1 MKSQGTPLRSK
12 WPSDKF
18 ESVRK
23 YQHVLLALVSAFGML
38 SCASSSQK
46 NIPRTLTEDVIIE
59 RLQPSINRLYKESD
73 DSWDLYA
80 GPTPAQIDWKNKLAV
95 WKGRD
100 SLLDVP
106 FQPRTFWGLIS
117 STQDT
122 LIATERE
129 IPFAKAKNF
138 RDLGGIPTADG
149 RRVKWGL
156 IYRSGKLDKLSKLDQ
171 LQLQNLGLKT
181 VVDFRSDQE
190 VEEEPDN
197 LPAGIQYERVII
209 GIDQAIDRDKLL
221 DSLKSMTP
229 AQSGN
234 LLVEANKLF
243 AGSSAKDYSPFI
255 EMISDT
261 EQVPLVYHCT
271 AGKDRTG
278 FATALVLSALDVDR
292 ETIMQDFLMSNY
304 YRRGYKNFRMNFVWL
319 VGLDR
324 EVLSPLMEVR
334 QSYLEAAFHT
344 IDSLYGDTDTF
355 LESVYGLNDSIRQ
368 EWKERYTY

>member
-1 MKSQGTPLRSK
+1 M
-12 WPSDKF
+12 
-18 ESVRK
+18 RK
-23 YQHVLLALVSAFGML
+23 YQYVLLALVSAYGML

-46 NIPRTLTEDVIIE
+46 NITRTLTEDVIIE
-59 RLQPSINRLYKESD
+59 RLKPTINRLYKESNA
-73 DSWDLYA
+73 SWQVYA
-80 GPTPAQIDWKNKLAV
+80 GPTPTQIDWENKLAV
-95 WKGRD
+95 WRERD
-100 SLLDVP
+100 SLLNVP

-117 STQDT
+117 PSEDT
-122 LIATERE
+122 LIASERE

-138 RDLGGIPTADG
+138 RDLGGLPTTDG

-156 IYRSGKLDKLSKLDQ
+156 IYRSGKLDKLSNVDH
-171 LQLQNLGLKT
+171 LQLQSLGMKT

-190 VEEEPDN
+190 VEEEPDK
-197 LPAGIQYERVII
+197 LPVGIHYQRVVI
-209 GIDQAIDRDKLL
+209 GVDQAIDRDKLL
-221 DSLKSMTP
+221 DSLKTMTP
-229 AQSGN
+229 EQSSN

-243 AGSSAKDYSPFI
+243 AGSSAKDYIPFI
-255 EMISDT
+255 QMVSDP
-261 EQVPLVYHCT
+261 EKLPLVYHCT

-278 FATALVLSALDVDR
+278 FATALVLSALGVDR

-334 QSYLEAAFHT
+334 PSYLGAAFNT

-355 LESVYGLNDSIRQ
+355 LETVYGLNDSIRQ

>member
-1 MKSQGTPLRSK
+1 MK
-12 WPSDKF
+12 
-18 ESVRK
+18 K
-23 YQHVLLALVSAFGML
+23 YQHIFLTLASAVGIL

-46 NIPRTLTEDVIIE
+46 NIPRTLTEEVIIE
-59 RLQPSINRLYKESD
+59 RLKPTINRLYKESD
-73 DSWDLYA
+73 DSWELYA
-80 GPTPAQIDWKNKLAV
+80 GPTPSQINWEEKLAI
-95 WKGRD
+95 WKGKD
-100 SLLDVP
+100 SLLAVP
-106 FQPRTFWGLIS
+106 FQPRTFWGLVS
-117 STQDT
+117 STEDT

-138 RDLGGIPTADG
+138 RDLGGIPTSNG
-149 RRVKWGL
+149 KRVKWGL
-156 IYRSGKLDKLSKLDQ
+156 IYRSGKLDKLSQLDQ
-171 LQLQNLGLKT
+171 AQLLNLGMKT

-190 VEEEPDN
+190 VEEEPDK
-197 LPAGIQYERVII
+197 LPAGIQYERVVI

-221 DSLKSMTP
+221 DSLKTMTP
-229 AQSGN
+229 EQAGN

-243 AGSSAKDYSPFI
+243 AGSSAKDYRPFI
-255 EMISDT
+255 QLVSNP
-261 EQVPLVYHCT
+261 EQLPLVYHCT

-278 FATALVLSALDVDR
+278 FATALILSALGVDR

-368 EWKERYTY
+368 EWKDRYTY